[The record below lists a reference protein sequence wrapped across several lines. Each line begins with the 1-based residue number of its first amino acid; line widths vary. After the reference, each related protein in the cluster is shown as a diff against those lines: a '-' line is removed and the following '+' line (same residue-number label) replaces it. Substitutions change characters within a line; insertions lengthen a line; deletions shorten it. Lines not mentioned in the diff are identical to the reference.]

1 MIHFKSI
8 YRIIGFLLFIEA
20 AVLLV
25 CAAIPLLYRE
35 QDFFAFVC
43 STLCTA
49 CGGMVFYIA
58 GKGAKHELTRRDGYI
73 VVSVIWVLFTIFG
86 SLPYI
91 ISRVVPTYSDAFFE
105 TMAGFTTTGGTVM
118 ADVESLPHGILFW
131 RSLTQWI
138 GGLGIIFFTVAVL
151 PLFGVG
157 NDVQLFA
164 AEAVG
169 PTRAKIH
176 PRIGIS
182 GRWILFIYL
191 LLTSSAAVVYWICGM
206 NLFDAVNHALTT
218 LASGGFST
226 KNASIGAYGSPLLEY
241 AVILFMF
248 MSGINFTLL
257 YFLLFKGKVKDLFR
271 DTEFKFYFLA
281 TVSVSL
287 LLTVGIACTSHEPFF
302 DSLRES
308 LFHVTAIITTT
319 GFATTNFTQWHPA
332 FVMVLGLLMYV
343 GSCAGST
350 SGSMKSIR
358 IVLLFKLLRNEFYR
372 ILHPN
377 AIKPV
382 KINNKTISSS
392 ISQSI
397 MAFTIFYVLIIFAGW
412 LVFIVLGMSM
422 SDAYA
427 ATVSLIGNIG
437 VATNGLGD
445 TISWNTLT
453 SVAKIFG
460 SLIMLVGR
468 LEIFPVL
475 LLLSKDFWNK
485 K

>member
-1 MIHFKSI
+1 MIHFKGI
-8 YRIIGFLLFIEA
+8 YKIIGFLLFIEA
-20 AVLLV
+20 CVL
-25 CAAIPLLYRE
+25 CACGIIPLFCRE
-35 QDFFAFVC
+35 QDFFAFIC
-43 STLCTA
+43 SALGTA
-49 CGGMVFYIA
+49 CAGMVFYTA
-58 GKGAKHELTRRDGYI
+58 GKGAKHELNRRDGYI
-73 VVSVIWVLFTIFG
+73 VVSVSWFLFTVFG

-91 ISRVVPTYSDAFFE
+91 ISGVVPTYVDAFFE

-118 ADVESLPHGILFW
+118 KDIEVLPHGILFW

-176 PRIGIS
+176 PRIGVC

-191 LLTSSAAVVYWICGM
+191 LLTCSAAVVYWICGM
-206 NLFDAVNHALTT
+206 NLFDAINHALTT

-226 KNASIGAYGSPLLEY
+226 KNASIGAYNSSVLEY
-241 AVILFMF
+241 AVIFFMF
-248 MSGINFTLL
+248 LSGINFTLL
-257 YFLLFKGKVKDLFR
+257 YFLLFKGKFKSIFC
-271 DTEFKFYFLA
+271 DTEFKFYIFT
-281 TVSVSL
+281 TVIVSL
-287 LLTVGIACTSHEPFF
+287 VLAVGIACSTHEPFF
-302 DSLRES
+302 DSLRS
-308 LFHVTAIITTT
+308 ALFHVTAIITTT
-319 GFATTNFTQWHPA
+319 GFSTTNFTQWHPA

-343 GSCAGST
+343 GACAGST

-358 IVLLFKLLRNEFYR
+358 IVLLFKVLRNEFYR

-377 AIKPV
+377 AVKPV

-397 MAFTIFYVLIIFAGW
+397 MAFTIFYVLIIFIGW
-412 LVFIVLGMSM
+412 LVFIILGMSI
-422 SDAYA
+422 SNAYA

-445 TISWNTLT
+445 TVSWSTLT
-453 SVAKIFG
+453 PLAKLFS
-460 SLIMLVGR
+460 SLVMLVGR

-475 LLLSKDFWNK
+475 LLLSKDFWNQK
-485 K
+485 